1 MARRGDKVHLI
12 ATGNQAPYGIGE
24 TIAIFPM
31 GHRRRIQA
39 ELDRWYSKPD
49 VEIHRGGMLLVRVR
63 GQEHYPFRRNLE
75 IQPAT
80 SRHIKLQSSKPRKA

>member
-1 MARRGDKVHLI
+1 MRVRIEKERKMARRGDKVHII

-39 ELDRWYSKPD
+39 ELDQWYSKPD

-63 GQEHYPFRRNLE
+63 GLGLAAVCSWY
-75 IQPAT
+75 A
-80 SRHIKLQSSKPRKA
+80 